1 MNIMQSAVVQM
12 QEERFDRPED
22 EREDDQP
29 SRPERPWNAD
39 SSSAE
44 SLRPSAENEPAGEN
58 SEDPFAEADP
68 FTESEKDHPGLI
80 SDAMQEA
87 SRRRGNNPQIR
98 NAPGGLHS
106 FIDKRK
112 VRPIIAAGLEEIDA
126 SGEPTDEA
134 LFLRYQQG
142 DDEAFFFIYE
152 RYKSSIYAY
161 CAHVLFSVGLT
172 RESVEDTF
180 QDVFLRLVQ
189 YRHTFNG
196 GDFRPWIFTVTRH
209 SCLSA
214 KKRSFRENEGLEFA
228 GDGVNMDEA
237 PDDIRLAFSSND
249 DPLER
254 MAMAEQTGL
263 LLAAIAKLPDE
274 FREALI
280 LSEYEGLT
288 YDEIGRMTGTSLSTI
303 RIRIFRAKAR
313 LRKML
318 LPVIGDSGDT
328 GDASHPDPKD
338 KQKI

>member
-1 MNIMQSAVVQM
+1 MQSAVVQM

-22 EREDDQP
+22 EREDGQP
-29 SRPERPWNAD
+29 SRPEQAWNAD

-44 SLRPSAENEPAGEN
+44 SLHPSAENESAGEN
-58 SEDPFAEADP
+58 SEDPL
-68 FTESEKDHPGLI
+68 TESEKEHPGLI

-87 SRRRGNNPQIR
+87 SQRRGNYSLNR

-112 VRPIIAAGLEEIDA
+112 VSPMIAAGLVEIDA

-142 DDEAFFFIYE
+142 DDQAFFFIYE

-161 CAHVLFSVGLT
+161 CAQVLFSVGLT

-214 KKRSFRENEGLEFA
+214 KKRSFRENEGLEYA

-254 MAMAEQTGL
+254 MAAAEQTGL

-318 LPVIGDSGDT
+318 LPVIGDGIGTDT
-328 GDASHPDPKD
+328 PDTPEGNK
-338 KQKI
+338 KI

>member
-1 MNIMQSAVVQM
+1 MNIMQSALVQM
-12 QEERFDRPED
+12 LEERVDRPED
-22 EREDDQP
+22 DREDEQSSWHDR
-29 SRPERPWNAD
+29 SWSAD
-39 SSSAE
+39 SSGKDDHSRTE
-44 SLRPSAENEPAGEN
+44 PSAENEGE
-58 SEDPFAEADP
+58 PFPEP
-68 FTESEKDHPGLI
+68 EKDQLGLI
-80 SDAMQEA
+80 SDAQQEA
-87 SRRRGNNPQIR
+87 SRRKEARPPSR
-98 NAPGGLHS
+98 NAPGGLHK
-106 FIDKRK
+106 FIDKPRP
-112 VRPIIAAGLEEIDA
+112 RPILAAGPGTED
-126 SGEPTDEA
+126 SGDPTDET

-152 RYKSSIYAY
+152 RYKTSIYAY
-161 CAHVLFSVGLT
+161 CARVLFSIGLP

-214 KKRSFRENEGLEFA
+214 KKRGFRDNDGVEHA
-228 GDGVNMDEA
+228 RDGVNLEGA
-237 PDDIRLAFSSND
+237 SDDVRLAFSFND

-254 MAMAEQTGL
+254 MSAEEQTGL

-280 LSEYEGLT
+280 LSEYEGLS
-288 YDEIGRMTGTSLSTI
+288 YEEIGRMMGVSLSTI

-318 LPVIGDSGDT
+318 LPVIGDAAGMN
-328 GDASHPDPKD
+328 HPDDPDPEK
-338 KQKI
+338 KKKN

>member
-1 MNIMQSAVVQM
+1 MNIMQAVLGQM
-12 QEERFDRPED
+12 QEERVDRPED
-22 EREDDQP
+22 DREDGQP
-29 SRPERPWNAD
+29 SWQDRSWNSEQPSSQD
-39 SSSAE
+39 HSGGQSQEHSDKNEDEPTGSSA
-44 SLRPSAENEPAGEN
+44 NE
-58 SEDPFAEADP
+58 
-68 FTESEKDHPGLI
+68 HPELL
-80 SDAMQEA
+80 SDAVQEA
-87 SRRRGNNPQIR
+87 SNRRSNRPNQ

-106 FIDKRK
+106 FMDKRK
-112 VRPIIAAGLEEIDA
+112 PRPPVAAGLASEALEEP
-126 SGEPTDEA
+126 SDEA
-134 LFLRYQQG
+134 LFLQYQQG
-142 DDEAFFFIYE
+142 DDQAFFFIYE

-161 CAHVLFSVGLT
+161 CAQVLFSVGMT

-180 QDVFLRLVQ
+180 QDVFFRLVQ

-214 KKRSFRENEGLEFA
+214 KKRSFRDHDGQEYS
-228 GDGVNMDEA
+228 GDGVNLEGASDEV
-237 PDDIRLAFSSND
+237 RMAFSSND

-254 MAMAEQTGL
+254 MSMNEQTGL

-288 YDEIGRMTGTSLSTI
+288 YDEIGRMMGASLSTI

-318 LPVIGDSGDT
+318 LPVIGDDAGMNTPGDT
-328 GDASHPDPKD
+328 DDRSSHTPPGK
-338 KQKI
+338 KKN

>member
-1 MNIMQSAVVQM
+1 MQTALGQM
-12 QEERFDRPED
+12 QEERLDRPED
-22 EREDDQP
+22 EREDGQP
-29 SRPERPWNAD
+29 PWHDRSWNED
-39 SSSAE
+39 SSSGMKASSDGNE
-44 SLRPSAENEPAGEN
+44 PSENE
-58 SEDPFAEADP
+58 DPLVDP
-68 FTESEKDHPGLI
+68 VSGHPSLL
-80 SDAMQEA
+80 SDARDEA
-87 SRRRGNNPQIR
+87 VRRRDDRPQAK

-112 VRPIIAAGLEEIDA
+112 PRSPIAAGPEIE
-126 SGEPTDEA
+126 GIEEPTDEA

-142 DDEAFFFIYE
+142 DDQAFFFIYE

-161 CAHVLFSVGLT
+161 CAQVLFSVGLP

-180 QDVFLRLVQ
+180 QDVFFRLVQ

-214 KKRSFRENEGLEFA
+214 KKRSFRENEGLEFS
-228 GDGVNMDEA
+228 GDGVNMDGASDEV
-237 PDDIRLAFSSND
+237 RQAFSSND

-254 MAMAEQTGL
+254 MSMDEQTGL

-288 YDEIGRMTGTSLSTI
+288 YDEIGRMMGASLSTI

-318 LPVIGDSGDT
+318 LPVIGDAEASGD
-328 GDASHPDPKD
+328 GNQPDPKD
-338 KQKI
+338 KKKV